1 MATFF
6 NIAHNGLCELHSVYR
21 MDGTGRMD
29 HTPLTVTTTNNLNNF
44 DLDSSGL

>member
-6 NIAHNGLCELHSVYR
+6 NIAHNGLCELHSVYH
-21 MDGTGRMD
+21 MDGTGHLD
-29 HTPLTVTTTNNLNNF
+29 HTPFTVTANNNLDNF

>member
-6 NIAHNGLCELHSVYR
+6 NIAHNGLCELHSVYH
-21 MDGTGRMD
+21 MDGTGRLD
-29 HTPLTVTTTNNLNNF
+29 HTPFTVTANNLDHF